1 LIQKQTVD
9 PRYQSYAGR
18 LDSDLAQK
26 SYSFIPKMQ
35 EREKD
40 VLKKSLSNKKLD
52 ESQKEV
58 LQKRYN
64 QVTDSL
70 KANEIRQVE
79 KQVEADNKK
88 HVQEGLK
95 EGRQVFY
102 KTKKIMKG

>member
-1 LIQKQTVD
+1 
-9 PRYQSYAGR
+9 
-18 LDSDLAQK
+18 
-26 SYSFIPKMQ
+26 MQ